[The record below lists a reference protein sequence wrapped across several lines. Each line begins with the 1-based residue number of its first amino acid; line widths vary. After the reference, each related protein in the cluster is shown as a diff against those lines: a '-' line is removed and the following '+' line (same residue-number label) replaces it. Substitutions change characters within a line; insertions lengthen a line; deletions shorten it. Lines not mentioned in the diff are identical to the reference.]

1 MAPGLNLNGTEV
13 KGLLYADDLVL
24 MSPTKEGLQQHL
36 NLLHTFC
43 QSWALTVNP
52 KKTKIMIFQK
62 QSRSQ
67 DNTHNF
73 YLDTTKLQHTI
84 NYTYLGLNIS
94 STGSFNLA
102 VKDLRDKTRRALYAI
117 RRNIKLDIPIKT
129 VSKCSN
135 LY

>member
-52 KKTKIMIFQK
+52 KKTNIMIFQK
-62 QSRSQ
+62 QSWSQ
-67 DNTHNF
+67 DSTHYF
-73 YLDTTKLQHTI
+73 YLDTTKLQHTK

-102 VKDLRDKTRRALYAI
+102 VKDLRDKQGELSMQL
-117 RRNIKLDIPIKT
+117 KEMLDIPIKI
-129 VSKCSN
+129 
-135 LY
+135 